1 MKIYYGP
8 ETKKALN
15 NFPFSVHPV
24 KMDFIHALLKIKKV
38 CAIANYK
45 ASNIDLKVKDAIIS
59 ACDEFL
65 EGGNHNQF
73 ILPFFQGGA
82 GTAINMNVN
91 EVLAGRA
98 TEILKNKIIVHPN
111 DHVNCSQSTND
122 VNPSALRLASL
133 SGLKSLDIA
142 FL

>member
-91 EVLAGRA
+91 EVISNRAIEISGGQMGWHLTSVLTGGLNQSA
-98 TEILKNKIIVHPN
+98 TEPGAVGL
-111 DHVNCSQSTND
+111 HVDERFDS
-122 VNPSALRLASL
+122 
-133 SGLKSLDIA
+133 
-142 FL
+142 